1 MSAVSKK
8 AMWQRYIDDALMLTE
23 QITMASIHGLDGV
36 AWANSKELEVVVF
49 ATCVTMEIQT

>member
-23 QITMASIHGLDGV
+23 QVTVASIHGLDGTV
-36 AWANSKELEVVVF
+36 WACNKGFEVCIIMSTVLPW
-49 ATCVTMEIQT
+49 